1 MDVIKVNKRDFTVK
15 AKQLRRAGM
24 VPGSVFGGPLP
35 DSVSLQ
41 IVEDLARRLIRNK
54 REGSKLKLELDGQLI
69 PVQIKEISFNT
80 LNNEILHISFQALKA
95 DQKVNSLIHII
106 LKNTEKITGLLETM
120 LLEIP
125 YAALPENMIDTITI
139 DVDDLE
145 GTVITV
151 ADIPELMSDKIDLQV
166 GTEEIV
172 LRISD
177 KDTLLNSQWSKKLK
191 KNDSISHNQR

>member
-41 IVEDLARRLIRNK
+41 IVDDLARRLIRNK

-139 DVDDLE
+139 DVDGLGV

-177 KDTLLNSQWSKKLK
+177 KRHSAKQPVE
-191 KNDSISHNQR
+191 QEAEEE

>member
-139 DVDDLE
+139 DVDGLGV

-177 KDTLLNSQWSKKLK
+177 KRRSAKQPVE
-191 KNDSISHNQR
+191 QEAEEE